1 MHASQREKEIL
12 NAVRLHGSVT
22 TMELAEQLGVSD
34 QTIRRNVKPLVEQGL
49 VEKVH
54 GAIVAPDR
62 LLEPP
67 IQRRMTEQQ
76 DEKLRIARKVVEHIQ
91 DGSSLMLDS
100 GSTTTFVAQALY
112 DRNDLS
118 VITNSA
124 QIAVTLASKPG
135 NRVYMAGTELRTHD
149 AAAFGADAID
159 VFRQFDVQ
167 YAILSMAAINHERG
181 FMVQQRFEAEVSEC
195 LMERADQVFVVA
207 DHSKFERRALVE
219 VSCPEKV
226 AKLVTDSAPPT
237 ALADAL
243 NQWDVETIL
252 A

>member
-67 IQRRMTEQQ
+67 IQRRMLEQQ
-76 DEKLRIARKVVEHIQ
+76 EEKIRIAAKVAEQIR

-100 GSTTTFVAQALY
+100 GSTTAYVAQALY
-112 DRNDLS
+112 DRNELS

-124 QIAVTLASKPG
+124 QIAMTLASKPG
-135 NRVYMAGTELRTHD
+135 NRVYMAGTELRNHD
-149 AAAFGADAID
+149 AAAFGADAIN
-159 VFRQFDVQ
+159 VFRHFDVQ

-181 FMVQQRFEAEVSEC
+181 FMVQQRFEAEVSEQ
-195 LMERADQVFVVA
+195 LMDRADQVIVVA

-219 VSCPEKV
+219 VSHPEKV
-226 AKLVTDSAPPT
+226 SKLVTDSTPPQ
-237 ALADAL
+237 ALSDSL
-243 NQWDVETIL
+243 THWDVEIVI